1 MNVRVWSRGRS
12 GARRSEAAA
21 GPGPE
26 RPDPDGVAV
35 RVTDAEVSY
44 GAIRALQGLTMDV
57 PGGEL
62 VALLGANAAGKS
74 TLLRAIAGLM
84 SLQAGCVEVPAGRD
98 IRAFSAHQ
106 RVRELGIALVPEGR
120 GVLTRLTVDENLA
133 MGRKIGTLRAGR
145 GVVESARTEEE
156 IFDLFPAL
164 GARRKLTADRL
175 SGGEQQML
183 AIARALLMEPEV
195 LLIDE
200 PSIGLA
206 PVLVKEM
213 FDSLR
218 KLLEARRTTIVLAE
232 QNAELALGIASLAY
246 VVVRGQIVL
255 AGDAAD
261 VARDPSLGDAYL
273 SG

>member
-1 MNVRVWSRGRS
+1 
-12 GARRSEAAA
+12 
-21 GPGPE
+21 
-26 RPDPDGVAV
+26 
-35 RVTDAEVSY
+35 
-44 GAIRALQGLTMDV
+44 
-57 PGGEL
+57 
-62 VALLGANAAGKS
+62 
-74 TLLRAIAGLM
+74 
-84 SLQAGCVEVPAGRD
+84 
-98 IRAFSAHQ
+98 
-106 RVRELGIALVPEGR
+106 
-120 GVLTRLTVDENLA
+120 
-133 MGRKIGTLRAGR
+133 
-145 GVVESARTEEE
+145 
-156 IFDLFPAL
+156 
-164 GARRKLTADRL
+164 
-175 SGGEQQML
+175 ML